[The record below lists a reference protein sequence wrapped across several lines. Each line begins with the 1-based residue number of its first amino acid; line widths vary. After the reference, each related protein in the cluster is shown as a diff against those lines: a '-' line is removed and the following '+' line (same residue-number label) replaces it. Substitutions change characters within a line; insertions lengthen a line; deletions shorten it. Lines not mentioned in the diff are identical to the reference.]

1 MSTITTKDSAFRLP
15 QGMSGSLPR
24 RSLLVGGV
32 TLALSAAGGRLVG
45 AAAKPAITVHKS
57 PT

>member
-1 MSTITTKDSAFRLP
+1 MSEPLA
-15 QGMSGSLPR
+15 R

-32 TLALSAAGGRLVG
+32 TLALAATAARLVG
-45 AAAKPAITVHKS
+45 AAPKPTITVHKS